1 MNFTLEQI
9 QEVEEMAGL
18 FFDPEQIGLNLELT
32 DNEQEIFESSV
43 MAKTTNHPLTAAY
56 FKGRL
61 SAQVALRAAIKQSA
75 FNGSN
80 PSQQSM
86 LQFMNESE
94 I

>member
-1 MNFTLEQI
+1 MNLTEEQI
-9 QEVEEMAGL
+9 NEVVDMAGL
-18 FFDPEQIGLNLELT
+18 FFGPDQIGLNLELT
-32 DNEQEIFESSV
+32 ADEQEMFESSV

-75 FNGSN
+75 YNGSN

-86 LQFMNESE
+86 LRFMNESE